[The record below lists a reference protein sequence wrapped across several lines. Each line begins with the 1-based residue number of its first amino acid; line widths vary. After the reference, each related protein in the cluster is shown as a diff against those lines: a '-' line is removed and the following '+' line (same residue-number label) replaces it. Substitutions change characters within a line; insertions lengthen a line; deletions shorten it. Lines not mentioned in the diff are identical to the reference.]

1 MKDMKFKNRD
11 NMKSVTKIQG
21 QIWNMFEIFHKEA
34 FGFHDLDLI
43 LLLLSLYKDDQ
54 ISKDFMLKQQNLELT
69 QLVSDSAFL
78 YQKAQPDYQP
88 IIDVFRSSLM
98 QMSKVGFHDLI
109 DMLFEIDK
117 MTLKKNFR
125 GIFEDT
131 LYHIFSSQGRRDM
144 PIQPIELTRF
154 IYSLVKLPDNSKI
167 FNPFAGLAS
176 FGVYLDKNQD
186 YFGQE
191 INQRNWA
198 LGVLRL
204 MAHGKLESSFYM
216 CDDAMLNWPEHSE
229 KFDLIVSHPPLS
241 HRINDRN
248 LVREL
253 GLNVHTIEQ
262 FLIKKGVDSLN
273 EKGKLISILP
283 QGFLFKGGM
292 EKQIREDLV
301 RQDLIDS
308 VILLPA
314 GLLPNTGI
322 PLAVLVIDKAKEI
335 SGKVRFVN
343 GDDFINV
350 ENKRVKKLKDEG
362 LISEIQK
369 GYDDSEYV
377 RVVDNKDIIENDY
390 NLNVPRYFM
399 KKIEGTKLR
408 DILNVIRG
416 ERTDLTESDKLVQIK
431 NLKNDKVD
439 FKLDISNIVD
449 TEFRRQRVMKIE
461 ESCLL
466 LSIRGMSLKPT
477 LFEYTNTPIYINN
490 NVLAFTIDENNVDVG
505 YLINE
510 LYSDYV
516 EEQLKSYSIGTIISN
531 IRRDDLLEVVVKLP
545 SLEEQKAKMKGFFE
559 ISDRIKKLEKQ
570 RDELVAGAGLKS
582 SERVAKIRHSLG
594 TPLLNIESAVDNIQD
609 ALYTVDENW
618 GNIKLNEMFDDTLKN
633 AFDSMKNDLT
643 LIHTILKNNDTYLDV
658 ANHPLTEFDF
668 IEFIKNYFKGMSLS
682 KPENVKAQLEID
694 PLIKD
699 DFKNEV
705 FINGNKDLL
714 KVAFNIIVDNAI
726 KHGFI
731 DNSKT
736 YKLKIKVFL
745 SSEISL
751 EDVSDKRYILTIEVS
766 NNGIPFPDN
775 FDISKLVR
783 LGTHAGI
790 TGNTGQ
796 GGYELDEIIKYH
808 NNGYSSLELY
818 NEDSSKEFTTTY
830 LFNLPI
836 KD

>member
-1 MKDMKFKNRD
+1 MEFKNGD
-11 NMKSVTKIQG
+11 DMKSVTKIQK
-21 QIWNMFEIFHKEA
+21 QIWSIFEVFHAEA
-34 FGFHDLDLI
+34 FGFRDLDLV
-43 LLLLSLYKDDQ
+43 LLLLSLYKDDR
-54 ISKDFMLKQQNLELT
+54 LT
-69 QLVSDSAFL
+69 ESFWLRQDNHQLVQMVSDRDFH
-78 YQKAQPDYQP
+78 YQKAQRDYQP
-88 IIDVFRSSLM
+88 IIDVFSYSLK
-98 QMSKVGFHDLI
+98 QMSEAGFHKVI

-117 MTLKKNFR
+117 MTLKENFR

-131 LYHIFSSQGRRDM
+131 MYHIVSSQGKMSM
-144 PIQPIELTRF
+144 PIQPIELSRF
-154 IYSLVKLPDNSKI
+154 IYSLVKLPANSKV

-191 INQRNWA
+191 VNQRNWA

-204 MAHGKLESSFYM
+204 MAHGRLDNSSYV
-216 CDDAMLNWPEHSE
+216 CDDSVLNWPKHSE
-229 KFDLIVSHPPLS
+229 KFDLIVSHPPFS
-241 HRINDRN
+241 HRINDRS
-248 LVREL
+248 LIKEL
-253 GLNVHTIEQ
+253 NLNVSTIEQ

-283 QGFLFKGGM
+283 QGFLFKGGL

-301 RQDLIDS
+301 KQDLIDS
-308 VILLPA
+308 VILLPT
-314 GLLPNTGI
+314 GILPSTGI
-322 PLAVLVIDKAKEI
+322 PLVVLVIDKAKEI

-350 ENKRVKKLKDEG
+350 ENKRVKKLKDED

-399 KKIEGTKLR
+399 KRVEGTKLR
-408 DILNVIRG
+408 DIINVIRG
-416 ERTDLTESDKLVQIK
+416 ERTDLTESDKLVQIRD
-431 NLKNDKVD
+431 LKNDKVY
-439 FKLDISNIVD
+439 FKLDISNLVEK
-449 TEFRRQRVMKIE
+449 EFREQRVTKIE

-466 LSIRGMSLKPT
+466 LSLLGASLKPT
-477 LFEYTNTPIYINN
+477 LFEYTGTPIYIDN
-490 NVLAFTIDENNVDVG
+490 NVIAYTINENKVDVD

-516 EEQLKSYSIGTIISN
+516 EEQLKSYSNGTIISN
-531 IRRDDLLEVVVKLP
+531 IRRDDLLNVVVKLP
-545 SLEEQKAKMKGFFE
+545 SLEEQKAKMKGVYE
-559 ISDRIKKLEKQ
+559 ISERIRQLEKQ
-570 RDELVAGAGLKS
+570 KDELVAGAGLKS

-594 TPLLNIESAVDNIQD
+594 TPLLNIESAADNIQH
-609 ALYTVDENW
+609 ALYTVDKNW
-618 GNIKLNEMFDDTLKN
+618 ENIKLNEMFDDTLKN
-633 AFDSMKNDLT
+633 AFDSMKNDLA

-658 ANHPLTEFDF
+658 ANHPLAEFDF
-668 IEFIKNYFKGMSLS
+668 IEFMKNYFKGMSLS

-726 KHGFI
+726 KHGFV

-736 YKLKIKVFL
+736 YKLRIKVYL
-745 SSEISL
+745 SSVILL
-751 EDVSDKRYILTIEVS
+751 EDVSDKKYVLTVEVS
-766 NNGIPFPDN
+766 NNGIPFHDN
-775 FDISKLVR
+775 FDVSKLVR
-783 LGTHAGI
+783 LGTHAGT